1 MSVIKGQNL
10 TVGHKGDKI
19 AEKVIKMPIMTF
31 MSFIIAEK
39 VTNMPNYDLFV
50 VHNYWKGHNS
60 HSNYM
65 SKAEETTLLMMK
77 IYIFL
82 TDSYIAF

>member
-1 MSVIKGQNL
+1 M

-39 VTNMPNYDLFV
+39 VTIISRSSVIHIKVTIVNDISF
-50 VHNYWKGHNS
+50 
-60 HSNYM
+60 
-65 SKAEETTLLMMK
+65 
-77 IYIFL
+77 I
-82 TDSYIAF
+82 